1 MVWVF
6 CLNDY
11 FSGFSYFFDV
21 GLQMKFLVKR
31 ASMYELNF
39 WVLAGSGLQRK

>member
-21 GLQMKFLVKR
+21 GLQN
-31 ASMYELNF
+31 EI
-39 WVLAGSGLQRK
+39 SGEESFNV